1 MNTKIKTQLH
11 KIDQKLGLLLHDLQH
26 YSDAK
31 LNQQPDES
39 SWSVL
44 QVMQH
49 LMIVEGYAHRYLQK
63 KLSYNPDLQK
73 AGLLANFRSALLNF
87 YLASPIRAKAPE
99 IVSGN
104 TLSTDTT
111 FWEVAK
117 QWKQQRKV
125 LGEYLETLPPD
136 VFEKEV
142 YKHPLTGRLK
152 LSGMLSFFEKHFDRH
167 HKQIYRTLKKVDAV
181 KQV

>member
-1 MNTKIKTQLH
+1 MDTKVKNQLH
-11 KIDQKLGLLLHDLQH
+11 KIDQKLGALLKDLQH

-31 LNQQPDES
+31 LNEQPDEK

-49 LMIVEGYAHRYLQK
+49 LMKVESLAHQYIEK
-63 KLSYNPDLQK
+63 KLSYNPSLQK
-73 AGLLANFRSALLNF
+73 AGILANFRSALLNF
-87 YLASPIRAKAPE
+87 YLASPVKAKAPKT
-99 IVSGN
+99 VSGAI
-104 TLSTDTT
+104 LSTETT

-117 QWKQQRKV
+117 QWKHQRKQ
-125 LGEYLETLPPD
+125 LGAYLESLPPE

-152 LSGMLSFFEKHFDRH
+152 LGGMLSFFEKHFDRH
-167 HKQIYRTLKKVDAV
+167 YKQIQRTLKKVDAV